1 MLSGMLAHGS
11 TPLCRYSNHERGSIA
26 CLLCAIYVIR
36 SMDNLQEVHGAIIM
50 RVKARVD
57 AGEDADCLIKCK
69 YGRQSSTS
77 SFTNSK
83 TS

>member
-1 MLSGMLAHGS
+1 
-11 TPLCRYSNHERGSIA
+11 
-26 CLLCAIYVIR
+26 
-36 SMDNLQEVHGAIIM
+36 MDNLQEVYGPMIM

-57 AGEDADCLIKCK
+57 AGEDVPDCLIKCK
-69 YGRQSSTS
+69 FGGQSLTG

>member
-1 MLSGMLAHGS
+1 MF
-11 TPLCRYSNHERGSIA
+11 TPP
-26 CLLCAIYVIR
+26 IYVIR
-36 SMDNLQEVHGAIIM
+36 SMDNLQEVYGAMIM

-57 AGEDADCLIKCK
+57 AGEDVPDCLIKCK
-69 YGRQSSTS
+69 FGGQSLTG